1 MMSGDLGEVVLPRRN
16 GWSCPWHPLQCLAW
30 LFILLF
36 ALLHFG
42 FLGHY
47 ILGYWR
53 ILVFGIA
60 TIFLVVLVV
69 AMVVATTINPAEP
82 AVKDKLPRGKFL
94 RPKFD
99 SAKFPHVIQNNYC
112 NLCQVN
118 V

>member
-1 MMSGDLGEVVLPRRN
+1 MLPGDEVVLPRRN
-16 GWSCPWHPLQCLAW
+16 GWTCPWHPFQCLVWA
-30 LFILLF
+30 FILLF
-36 ALLHFG
+36 ALFHFG
-42 FLGHY
+42 ILGHY

-60 TIFLVVLVV
+60 AIIIGVLVV
-69 AMVVATTINPAEP
+69 AVVMATTINPAEP
-82 AVKDKLPRGKFL
+82 AVQAKLPRGKFL

-99 SAKFPHVIQNNYC
+99 SVKFPHVIQDAYC